1 MRLRLFLVG
10 RPISSYFYKRI
21 RLERGYR
28 HADGRRSSVPQ
39 MFPPGNKLNRDP
51 LARNHKQCSSS
62 WYLHNCH
69 AVARALSLQRQKKK
83 FHSSPCR
90 NIVRYYTFSSFSMP
104 STPPRFLLL
113 LLLLFL
119 SLLFLLH
126 LILFELIIVLLP
138 PVTGASIILEKG
150 HARLSLDPI
159 SRPSPFFLRT
169 PPGFVYPPLV

>member
-1 MRLRLFLVG
+1 
-10 RPISSYFYKRI
+10 
-21 RLERGYR
+21 
-28 HADGRRSSVPQ
+28 

-83 FHSSPCR
+83 FLSPPCR
-90 NIVRYYTFSSFSMP
+90 NIVRYYTFPHFPCPRHPLASSSSCSSFS
-104 STPPRFLLL
+104 
-113 LLLLFL
+113 

-150 HARLSLDPI
+150 HACLSLDPI